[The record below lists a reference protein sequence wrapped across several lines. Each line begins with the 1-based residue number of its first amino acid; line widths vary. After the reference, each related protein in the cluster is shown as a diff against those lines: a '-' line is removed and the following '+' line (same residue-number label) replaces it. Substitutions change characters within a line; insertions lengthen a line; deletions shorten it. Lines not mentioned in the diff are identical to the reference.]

1 MTALTESRV
10 SETTERFLRAIAERL
25 APDRVVEVH
34 LFPPLRQGP
43 IESAVAIVAVTD
55 DGLPGKTLSEPIA
68 GVGDPLPT
76 DPSPVLGHRSDG
88 DAARHV
94 IYTATYR
101 HTRKGPDRGAW
112 SVEIVVQAD
121 APLDAVAAVVRG
133 VQRRSDGAW
142 AGVQLAPSDGL
153 VDADRLSGAEFRAI
167 VGSGSQPPAAS
178 GQQQDSSTGRG
189 A

>member
-1 MTALTESRV
+1 MMALTESRV

-34 LFPPLRQGP
+34 LFPPLRHGP
-43 IESAVAIVAVTD
+43 IESAVAIVAVAD
-55 DGLPGKTLSEPIA
+55 DGRPVTTGSEPIA
-68 GVGDPLPT
+68 GVGDGLPT

-112 SVEIVVQAD
+112 SVEIVAQAD

-133 VQRRSDGAW
+133 VHRRSDGAW
-142 AGVQLAPSDGL
+142 AGIQPAPSDGL
-153 VDADRLSGAEFRAI
+153 VDADRLSGAEFRTI
-167 VGSGSQPPAAS
+167 VGSGSQPAADS
-178 GQQQDSSTGRG
+178 GQQQDSPARG
-189 A
+189 GP